1 MPAARAGHRS
11 RLEGRLM
18 TIVMANFG
26 ALSLRPVAVT
36 VTLEAVA
43 LGIAP
48 LRDLLGLTVLSPRT
62 WAVALSLATVPLVL
76 TQAVRMWRDRETAPA
91 PGRGAVPTSAG
102 TR

>member
-1 MPAARAGHRS
+1 VFNAGTDHGPGFR
-11 RLEGRLM
+11 GA
-18 TIVMANFG
+18 TANPYLWG
-26 ALSLRPVAVT
+26 ALAIT